1 MLTEIRLIAPDGKIA
16 SGYFKNIE
24 NLILELRKYPGYGV
38 YYTIN
43 RINDDCYGRAQ
54 LEHFITKP
62 KNTTTDNDIKYREE
76 VVLDLDPVRCAGSN
90 STDEELEYTK
100 KKTNEIYQF
109 LRDNGFYAPIV
120 CLSGNG
126 THIKIRC
133 AMKNEEQNTQLV
145 SKFLMTMDMLFSDDR
160 VNVDVTLKNSAR
172 ILKTPGSWSVKGND
186 DPHSDRPRRMARY
199 VKIPDDWYENVNQN
213 EYFQKIADMYPEP
226 EQPSQS
232 NNYSP
237 SKFNIDEFLS
247 KHGIEVF
254 KDIHTPSGRKILL
267 KNCVFN
273 PEHKNGEAC
282 IFVNNSGALAY
293 FCYHNSCSHYTWRDV
308 RLKYEPDAYTR
319 KEVAEYHQRM
329 QYYGKYVREPF
340 KPMEE
345 SDVYGKK
352 WKTAKDIKRVDVS
365 AIPVVNTGFLE
376 IDKYTWGMFMG
387 DVTIVSGTSG
397 SGKSSYINCLIANL
411 VERNVKVGLV
421 TCELQDFRL
430 MSWLYQTIAGKNYV
444 KKKEGYE
451 NWYYAPFNICDR
463 IDEWLSDRFYVY
475 NNDYGNNFFQIF
487 NDVQELVET
496 KYVSVVVID
505 NLACLD
511 LSEYDGKDLEKQTK
525 LISDLKNYAKQK
537 NVHIVL
543 VAHPKK
549 LGQEL
554 NRKESVSGSNNLTNL
569 ADVVLIVN
577 RKSIDYQKRLVEFM
591 GLDKAQKFEEFDSVI
606 EISKSRMSGQ
616 MDKFCGLFFEIE
628 SRRLKN
634 SKAEHINYGWCAE
647 PVQSTMYSA
656 ESYTAPAQPAMVAA
670 PALQPVVTI
679 EQEQTE
685 YSQMPFA
692 PAGDG
697 EECPF

>member
-1 MLTEIRLIAPDGKIA
+1 
-16 SGYFKNIE
+16 
-24 NLILELRKYPGYGV
+24 
-38 YYTIN
+38 
-43 RINDDCYGRAQ
+43 
-54 LEHFITKP
+54 
-62 KNTTTDNDIKYREE
+62 
-76 VVLDLDPVRCAGSN
+76 
-90 STDEELEYTK
+90 
-100 KKTNEIYQF
+100 
-109 LRDNGFYAPIV
+109 
-120 CLSGNG
+120 
-126 THIKIRC
+126 
-133 AMKNEEQNTQLV
+133 
-145 SKFLMTMDMLFSDDR
+145 
-160 VNVDVTLKNSAR
+160 
-172 ILKTPGSWSVKGND
+172 
-186 DPHSDRPRRMARY
+186 
-199 VKIPDDWYENVNQN
+199 
-213 EYFQKIADMYPEP
+213 
-226 EQPSQS
+226 
-232 NNYSP
+232 
-237 SKFNIDEFLS
+237 
-247 KHGIEVF
+247 
-254 KDIHTPSGRKILL
+254 
-267 KNCVFN
+267 
-273 PEHKNGEAC
+273 
-282 IFVNNSGALAY
+282 
-293 FCYHNSCSHYTWRDV
+293 
-308 RLKYEPDAYTR
+308 
-319 KEVAEYHQRM
+319 
-329 QYYGKYVREPF
+329 
-340 KPMEE
+340 
-345 SDVYGKK
+345 
-352 WKTAKDIKRVDVS
+352 
-365 AIPVVNTGFLE
+365 
-376 IDKYTWGMFMG
+376 MFMG

-656 ESYTAPAQPAMVAA
+656 ESYAAPAQPTIVAA
-670 PALQPVVTI
+670 PATQPVVTI